1 MEKNNDCPLCKD
13 KEMKRNEH
21 LVYLALAE
29 MCGNETSVETDEKE
43 ITKYVNKNLFHLN
56 DQQIH
61 FRLFN
66 SMNKK

>member
-13 KEMKRNEH
+13 KEMERNEH

-29 MCGNETSVETDEKE
+29 MCGDNSEVETTEKE
-43 ITKYVNKNLFHLN
+43 IMKYVNKNLFNLN

-66 SMNKK
+66 SMSRK

>member
-1 MEKNNDCPLCKD
+1 MEKNKDCHLCRD
-13 KEMKRNEH
+13 EGMERDEH

-29 MCGNETSVETDEKE
+29 MCGDGISVETDDKE

-66 SMNKK
+66 SMSRK